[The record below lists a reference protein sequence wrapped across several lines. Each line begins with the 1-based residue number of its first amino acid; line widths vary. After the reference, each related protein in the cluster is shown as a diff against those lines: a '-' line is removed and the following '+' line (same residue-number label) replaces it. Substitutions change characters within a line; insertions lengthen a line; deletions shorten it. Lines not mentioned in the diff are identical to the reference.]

1 MLTDKIIVL
10 GGSGFLGSHII
21 KALQKAGI
29 GEVTSGDLQ
38 PSSSI
43 NCDQL
48 KLDLLDINDTA
59 NKLGNYNVIVNC
71 IGQITRPFNLCFT
84 LNSFGIKNLIKAL
97 PKKDTRLI
105 HISTVSVYGS
115 ADNCNEESLLN
126 PETNYATAKA
136 FAEEILL
143 ENYNIKK
150 LTILRLSN
158 LYGTNQK
165 KGVFAYLLKSY
176 NSDRKLIFNNDG
188 SLTRHFMHVEDCSG
202 IIEEVIKNSN
212 LTGIYN
218 IKGNETYTV
227 KDLVQQFENHFDIVF
242 DKSFNKNLPWE
253 NIDNLDDSKLR
264 SLITIQPKWN
274 LFDFIK
280 EELKNQNYA

>member
-71 IGQITRPFNLCFT
+71 IGQITKPFNLCFT

-136 FAEEILL
+136 FAEQILL

-176 NSDRKLIFNNDG
+176 NSDTQVLTLTNLIN
-188 SLTRHFMHVEDCSG
+188 
-202 IIEEVIKNSN
+202 
-212 LTGIYN
+212 
-218 IKGNETYTV
+218 
-227 KDLVQQFENHFDIVF
+227 
-242 DKSFNKNLPWE
+242 
-253 NIDNLDDSKLR
+253 SKLKR
-264 SLITIQPKWN
+264 SFFGPES
-274 LFDFIK
+274 IK
-280 EELKNQNYA
+280 EKDKKIPVDHLKSVSLFRGYDMKWPKITGNVIAGATV